1 MKQHRKILNWV
12 LGALLLCVW
21 GGVGYQILSTH
32 SGDESDSL
40 ADKGLLNNSD
50 GKLKTFHYAANV
62 KDPFQFFVPVAIHH
76 EVPKKP
82 PEKLVPVAPKLPQF
96 PFRLLGIVNNDRRQT
111 AILESQDGTVS
122 FLGKGDTLQGMKVLD
137 IQQNV
142 VRYVFFDTNGELV
155 LSSTK

>member
-21 GGVGYQILSTH
+21 GGVGYQILSTR

-40 ADKGLLNNSD
+40 VDKGLLNNN
-50 GKLKTFHYAANV
+50 GNKVKTFRYVADV
-62 KDPFQFFVPVAIHH
+62 KDPFQFFMPVVAHH

-82 PEKLVPVAPKLPQF
+82 PIKLVPAAPLVPQF

-122 FLGKGDTLQGMKVLD
+122 FLGKGDTLQSVKILD
-137 IQQNV
+137 IQQNSV
-142 VRYVFFDTNGELV
+142 HYMFFKMNGELV
-155 LSSTK
+155 LGGSQ